1 MSPMAFALK
10 LLGMRSHSRDEIR
23 RKLLKKGYVPEDI
36 EAVVERLKSQG
47 LLDDRIF
54 GTELIKSRSR
64 RKPLGKLKMRAEL
77 GRKGVPDNVISELL
91 QDYESLKLC
100 QQAAERKIR
109 SLRSTTDEAR
119 QKKLETF
126 LHNRGF
132 EWHEIQIVTRRLFG
146 ESEDFS
152 EPC

>member
-1 MSPMAFALK
+1 MSAMAFALK
-10 LLGMRSHSRDEIR
+10 LLGMRSHSREEIR

-47 LLDDRIF
+47 LLDDRLF

-64 RKPLGKLKMRAEL
+64 RKPLGKLKMRMEL
-77 GRKGVPDNVISELL
+77 GKKGVSDIIISELL
-91 QDYESLKLC
+91 QEYDSLSLC
-100 QQAAERKIR
+100 RMAAEKKIR
-109 SLRSTTDEAR
+109 SLKGTNNEAR

-132 EWHEIQIVTRRLFG
+132 EWHDIQTVTRLFFQ
-146 ESEDFS
+146 ESGDFT